1 MYVYHKAA
9 FTFEESLA
17 IHTDECTSTLQ
28 TA

>member
-1 MYVYHKAA
+1 MCVYHKAV

-17 IHTDECTSTLQ
+17 THTDEYTSTLQ